1 MQGPPLAP
9 DLERPE
15 EAKVETVA
23 REGLR
28 SHGGD
33 YPIPDRNLSAP
44 DQSLVSDQA
53 QPPDAMTASVTP
65 SKGGTMLRK
74 LVTFGAVTG
83 ATLVLA
89 GSTAWGATPIR
100 DAGDATATKTALTS
114 TQAANASITV
124 VRDAGDATAAKN
136 KLRSGVNPYIPNP
149 TDSWWKL
156 FR

>member
-1 MQGPPLAP
+1 VQGPPLAP

-89 GSTAWGATPIR
+89 GSAGWGATPIR
-100 DAGDATATKTALTS
+100 DAGDATATTDDGSKGSLLT
-114 TQAANASITV
+114 
-124 VRDAGDATAAKN
+124 VRYQ
-136 KLRSGVNPYIPNP
+136 R
-149 TDSWWKL
+149 
-156 FR
+156 